1 MNILLITHAQ
11 DIHSTPLVLDALRQR
26 GARGWRLDT
35 DRFPTEHRLSLELG
49 AGHDRMTL
57 ETEEGQLDLRDVEAV
72 YYRRFA
78 PAGQL
83 PSTLPPQYREAA
95 VKESRLTLL
104 GLMGGLRCFQ
114 LDGYEKVRRAEN
126 KQLQLQVAL
135 SVGLEIPATLTTNDP
150 EAVRTF
156 YAQHPEG
163 IVGKMQ
169 GSFAIYEDGLEKV
182 VFTSRIKAEDL
193 DALES
198 LQYSPMTFQACIPKA
213 LELRVTVVGQQIFSA
228 EIDSQAQVET
238 SLDWRRDGRGL
249 IGQWKRHT
257 LPADLE
263 ARILRLMDAFGLNYG
278 AMDFILTPDGR
289 YVFLEVNPAGEF
301 MWLQKH
307 PGLPIAEALA
317 DVLLD
322 RVPRR
327 TEPEWALLGQTSA
340 PSMM

>member
-11 DIHSTPLVLDALRQR
+11 DIHSTPLVLEALRQR

-49 AGHDRMTL
+49 PDLDRKIL
-57 ETEEGQLDLRDVEAV
+57 ETDEGQIDLREIEAV

-83 PSTLPPQYREAA
+83 PTTLPAQYRDAA

-104 GLMGGLRCFQ
+104 GLMGGLHCFQ

-126 KQLQLQVAL
+126 KQLQLQVAQ
-135 SVGLEIPATLTTNDP
+135 SVGLDIPATLTTNDP
-150 EAVRTF
+150 EAVRAF
-156 YAQHPEG
+156 HAAHPEG

-182 VFTSRIKAEDL
+182 VFTSRIKTEDL
-193 DALES
+193 DALDS

-228 EIDSQAQVET
+228 EIDSQAQDTT
-238 SLDWRRDGRGL
+238 SLDWRRDGQGL
-249 IGQWKRHT
+249 LGRWQRHA

-263 ARILRLMDAFGLNYG
+263 ARILRLVDAFGLNYG
-278 AMDFILTPDGR
+278 AMDFILTPEGQ

-301 MWLQKH
+301 MWLQQH
-307 PGLPIAEALA
+307 PGLPIADALA
-317 DVLLD
+317 DVLMN

-327 TEPEWALLGQTSA
+327 TEPEWTLLGQGSA
-340 PSMM
+340 QSAM